1 METKQCRTCK
11 QELELSLFKESKRTK
26 DWLTLDCAECY
37 DSKDRTHNHKYWEYK
52 TWKKLDNGKRMKKRG
67 RKTWT
72 LVVQETDV
80 EIEVGTIVN
89 YLAFWKKEITNEANI
104 KDWLVPDMPMNVNQ
118 AVREYG
124 IHPNTFYQHL
134 RNFPALRN
142 KYELL
147 KKNMREYLKD
157 TAENNMG
164 SILVHWD
171 LTDKEKFDASFKVAQ
186 ATMREYN
193 PKVEIEKKEIKINLN
208 KNSDD
213 LKLDLANIL
222 WVNL

>member
-1 METKQCRTCK
+1 METKQCRACK
-11 QELELSLFKESKRTK
+11 QSLELSLFKTSKRTK
-26 DWLTLDCAECY
+26 DGLTLDCAECY
-37 DSKDRTHNHKYWEYK
+37 DSKDRSHNLKYWGYK
-52 TWKKLDNGKRMKKRG
+52 PWRKLWTWARMKKRG

-72 LVVQETDV
+72 VLVAETDV

-89 YLAFWKKEITNEANI
+89 YLTFWKSKITDESNI
-104 KDWLVPDMPMNVNQ
+104 KKGLKANVPMNVNQ
-118 AVREYG
+118 ATKEYW

-134 RNFPALRN
+134 NKYPLLKE

-147 KKNMREYLKD
+147 KINMREYLKD
-157 TAENNMG
+157 TAENNL
-164 SILVHWD
+164 STILVDGD

-186 ATMREYN
+186 ATMKEYN
-193 PKVEIEKKEIKINLN
+193 PKVEIEKRELKINLN

-222 WVNL
+222 WIKI